1 MRQSSLQVECPYLIV
16 SHQTVQ
22 DALTPSNPGTYHC
35 GQNPVDIRTEAP
47 MATIQELKAQYEG
60 LDQELPSKGEEA
72 IDPSCLLTFQYEY
85 PNQQSQVEIDT
96 DEFTAVCPW
105 TGLPDYGVLTISYV
119 PGDSCIELKSLKYY
133 LLSYRDVGIVQ
144 EHAANR
150 ILNDLVAVCQPR
162 SMKIT
167 LDYKVRG
174 GLHTAVSVEYEGE
187 RNRDQG
193 GK

>member
-1 MRQSSLQVECPYLIV
+1 
-16 SHQTVQ
+16 
-22 DALTPSNPGTYHC
+22 
-35 GQNPVDIRTEAP
+35 
-47 MATIQELKAQYEG
+47 MATIQELKEQYEG
-60 LDQELPSKGEEA
+60 LDQELPSKGEDA

-85 PNQQSQVEIDT
+85 PNQHSQVEIDT

-105 TGLPDYGVLTISYV
+105 TGLPDYGTLVISYI

-144 EHAANR
+144 EHAVNR
-150 ILNDLVAVCQPR
+150 ILIDLVAVCQPR

-174 GLHTAVSVEYEGE
+174 GLHTVVSVEHSQDE
-187 RNRDQG
+187 G

>member
-1 MRQSSLQVECPYLIV
+1 
-16 SHQTVQ
+16 
-22 DALTPSNPGTYHC
+22 
-35 GQNPVDIRTEAP
+35 
-47 MATIQELKAQYEG
+47 MATINELKEQYEG
-60 LDQELPSKGEEA
+60 LDQELSWKGEEA
-72 IDPSCLLTFQYEY
+72 VDPSCLLTFQYEY
-85 PNQQSQVEIDT
+85 PDQQSQVEIDT

-119 PGDSCIELKSLKYY
+119 PGESCIELKSLKYY

-144 EHAANR
+144 EHAVNR
-150 ILNDLVAVCQPR
+150 ILNDLVAICHPR

-174 GLHTAVSVEYEGE
+174 GLHTTVSVEHG
-187 RNRDQG
+187 RDKG

>member
-1 MRQSSLQVECPYLIV
+1 
-16 SHQTVQ
+16 
-22 DALTPSNPGTYHC
+22 
-35 GQNPVDIRTEAP
+35 
-47 MATIQELKAQYEG
+47 MATIQELKEQYGG

-72 IDPSCLLTFQYEY
+72 INPSCLLTFQYEY
-85 PNQQSQVEIDT
+85 PNQHSQVEIDT

-105 TGLPDYGVLTISYV
+105 TGLPDYGVLRISYV

-144 EHAANR
+144 EHAVNR
-150 ILNDLVAVCQPR
+150 ILIDLVAVSQPR

-174 GLHTAVSVEYEGE
+174 GLHTAVSVEYIKENGGDNGGE
-187 RNRDQG
+187 
-193 GK
+193 